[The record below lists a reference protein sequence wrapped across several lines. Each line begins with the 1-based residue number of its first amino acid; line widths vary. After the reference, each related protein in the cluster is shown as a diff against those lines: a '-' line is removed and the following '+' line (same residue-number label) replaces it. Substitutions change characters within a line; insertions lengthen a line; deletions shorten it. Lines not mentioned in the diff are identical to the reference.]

1 MRPRPGLAVLALI
14 AALAVAAPGRSQQAA
29 PNAPVSNATPVPEPD
44 LQPPAA
50 PIPYTQIVKQRQ
62 AAAARAEAP
71 ALPAEPPKPTGPLP
85 RARTD
90 TAILQALDKVTTETM
105 RFEAKVGQTVRYKDL
120 VFTVRACE
128 TAAPDELAPEAA
140 AYVVIN
146 SAPRAQPGRVAAP
159 SRQVF
164 RGWMFASTPSINSV
178 QHPVYDAWLVACKT
192 AAPSP
197 ANR

>member
-1 MRPRPGLAVLALI
+1 MRPRPGLAILALTG
-14 AALAVAAPGRSQQAA
+14 ALAAAGIVQARQQPA
-29 PNAPVSNATPVPEPD
+29 PNAPAVTAPAAEEPVP
-44 LQPPAA
+44 QPPAH
-50 PIPYTQIVKQRQ
+50 PIPYTQLNKATASERAAP
-62 AAAARAEAP
+62 AAAP
-71 ALPAEPPKPTGPLP
+71 EPPKPTGPLP
-85 RARTD
+85 RARTT
-90 TAILQALDKVTTETM
+90 TAVLQALDKVTTESL
-105 RFEAKVGQTVRYKDL
+105 RFEAPIGQTVRYKDL

-146 SAPRAQPGRVAAP
+146 SQPVPQPGRVAAP

-164 RGWMFASTPSINSV
+164 KGWMFASTPSENPV